1 MTRAIHIIVTLTLFW
16 LFSASVSLAFQSSGK
31 ALIIVDH
38 ATGLVL
44 AEKNPDVPLPP
55 ASMSK
60 IMTVF
65 MVFEAVSDG
74 RLALTDRLPVS
85 ADAVKYRGS
94 SMFLKAGERVTV
106 EDLIRGVIVL
116 SGNDA
121 SAVLAEAMSPDGTEA
136 GFARLMTTR
145 GQEIGLT
152 QSIFKNSNGWPHPDH
167 RMSVRDLA
175 TVSGE
180 IITRFPDL
188 YAYFGEREF
197 AFDNRVPENR
207 RNRNPL
213 LRLDIGADGLKTGY
227 TSEAGYG
234 LTGSA
239 KRGNR
244 RIVFVVTGLSNRA
257 IREQESEKIINWYN
271 FQYADKELFRSGN
284 TVVSIPV
291 FMGDK
296 PKLATTVAET
306 VSVPVATRSGQDTGI
321 NANVIYDNLLETPIS
336 KGQVVGRLEVQLQ
349 EFDTILTFP
358 LIANEDVGDGGFSV
372 RMKTALA
379 NLATKIGLDGFL
391 DR

>member
-1 MTRAIHIIVTLTLFW
+1 
-16 LFSASVSLAFQSSGK
+16 
-31 ALIIVDH
+31 
-38 ATGLVL
+38 GLVL

-74 RLALTDRLPVS
+74 HLALTDRLPVS

-152 QSIFKNSNGWPHPDH
+152 QSIFRNSNGWPHPDH

-175 TVSGE
+175 TVSSE

-213 LRLDIGADGLKTGY
+213 LTLDIGADGLKTGY

-271 FQYADKELFRSGN
+271 FQYADKELFRSGD

-296 PKLATTVAET
+296 PKLAATVAET

-321 NANVIYDNLLETPIS
+321 NANVIYDSLLETPIS